1 MYICLSNNVQ
11 KKGTVPYSR
20 KRFSGMSVILEY
32 LVPVGDY
39 NFQINP
45 SESESV
51 EPQHFGGAVG
61 KKDHFLNIFV
71 FTK

>member
-1 MYICLSNNVQ
+1 
-11 KKGTVPYSR
+11 
-20 KRFSGMSVILEY
+20 MSVILEY

-51 EPQHFGGAVG
+51 EPQHFGGAIG